1 MFRLL
6 VLLAILFAAALGFAW
21 LKRTPG
27 DVALTINDTAYV
39 IDLTTATVAL
49 IVLVLIGIAVIGL
62 VRVILRA
69 PWRMARGMR
78 HRKHETG
85 RVALSNGLLA
95 IAAGDVRAAERSA
108 QDAAR
113 RLPDQPLTKLLRA
126 QTAQLKGD
134 RAAAREIFREMT
146 DDPATRVAGLRGLYI
161 EAERDG
167 ERLAAHQ
174 IAERA
179 RAEAPSAPWAARA
192 LLRHQTAAADWDG
205 ALATLSGGTDG
216 RVIDKR
222 TARRQR
228 AVILTAKAL
237 AKEDGEPDVA
247 RQAALEAHSLA
258 QDLVPAA
265 VVAGRLLAR
274 QGDVRRATRV
284 LEATWKV
291 MPHPDITEAYLH
303 ARSGDSA
310 GDRLK
315 RAEALH
321 RMRPHADDGRRAVA
335 QAAMDA
341 RDFARAREAL
351 TPLVTTRPTQR
362 ALMLMAALEEAESGD
377 SGRAR
382 GWQARA
388 VYAPRDPAWTA
399 DGMVLEEWA
408 PISPTTG
415 VLDAVEWKVPVAELE
430 GPKLEIDAAELAP
443 PAGIESDGRT
453 GEADAAIA
461 MNVAPPAGPAEPKEA
476 ETSIIEAKAEA
487 PPVPVTI
494 DEAKTDASAADT
506 AADKTDES
514 GEVSEAEGAA
524 PAESADE
531 AASEDETKGEQ
542 EPAVGLGLTKVGVA
556 VARERPVR
564 PGDDRSAEPEEA
576 TIVAAPDAPPPIP
589 DGEAEAAEPK
599 LDRAAGPPPPD
610 DPGVGGDGEDG
621 DGGRAL
627 PGFLSR
633 EGGSAGRHA

>member
-6 VLLAILFAAALGFAW
+6 VLLAVLFAAALGFAW

-27 DVALTINDTAYV
+27 DVALTINDAAYV

-49 IVLVLIGIAVIGL
+49 IVLVLIGIAVMGL
-62 VRVILRA
+62 VRFILRA

-78 HRKHETG
+78 HRKNETG

-95 IAAGDVRAAERSA
+95 IAAGDVRAAERA
-108 QDAAR
+108 TQDAAR

-134 RAAAREIFREMT
+134 RTAAREIFREMS

-167 ERLAAHQ
+167 ERVAAHQ

-179 RAEAPSAPWAARA
+179 RAEAPAAPWAARA

-291 MPHPDITEAYLH
+291 MPHPDIAEAYLH

-341 RDFARAREAL
+341 RDFARAREVL

-377 SGRAR
+377 AGRAR

-399 DGMVLEEWA
+399 DNMVLEEWA

-415 VLDAVEWKVPVAELE
+415 TLDAVEWKVPVAELE
-430 GPKLEIDAAELAP
+430 GPKLEIDAAELSP
-443 PAGIESDGRT
+443 PTPIESGGRT
-453 GEADAAIA
+453 GEADAPVA
-461 MNVAPPAGPAEPKEA
+461 MNAAPPAVAEPKDAEA
-476 ETSIIEAKAEA
+476 SIIEAKAEPA
-487 PPVPVTI
+487 PVTT
-494 DEAKTDASAADT
+494 DEAKTDASAAEPVN
-506 AADKTDES
+506 DKTDEA
-514 GEVSEAEGAA
+514 SEPKETALAA
-524 PAESADE
+524 PAETVDE
-531 AASEDETKGEQ
+531 ATSDEH
-542 EPAVGLGLTKVGVA
+542 EPEPEEPTVGLGLTKVGVA
-556 VARERPVR
+556 VARERPAR
-564 PGDDRSAEPEEA
+564 TGDDASAEPEEA

-589 DGEAEAAEPK
+589 DGEAAAEEAKPE
-599 LDRAAGPPPPD
+599 RAAGPPPPD
-610 DPGVGGDGEDG
+610 DPGVGGEGEDG
-621 DGGRAL
+621 VRPL